1 MDEEDIVALARML
14 VKRLSDS
21 SDPHSNDWQEVVNQA
36 IRGVRKFLAKRPDP
50 PTAVPWQWL
59 LVARIRTLPEH
70 MQEPLKR
77 YYVFQEAEESI
88 CLSIKT
94 PPKSF
99 AGFCGKPPTIF
110 SCGGHAY
117 LNQSCPIQ
125 DDPETELR
133 LKSRIS
139 MLGSRSWSAQRR

>member
-14 VKRLSDS
+14 AKRLSDS
-21 SDPHSNDWQEVVNQA
+21 SDPHSNGWQEVVNQA
-36 IRGVRKFLAKRPDP
+36 IRGVRQFLGKRPDP

-77 YYVFQEAEESI
+77 YYVLQEAEESI

-94 PPKSF
+94 PPEEF
-99 AGFCGKPPTIF
+99 RRFLREATDYILMRRERMPEFNPPRQ
-110 SCGGHAY
+110 SPGRQGG
-117 LNQSCPIQ
+117 
-125 DDPETELR
+125 
-133 LKSRIS
+133 
-139 MLGSRSWSAQRR
+139 